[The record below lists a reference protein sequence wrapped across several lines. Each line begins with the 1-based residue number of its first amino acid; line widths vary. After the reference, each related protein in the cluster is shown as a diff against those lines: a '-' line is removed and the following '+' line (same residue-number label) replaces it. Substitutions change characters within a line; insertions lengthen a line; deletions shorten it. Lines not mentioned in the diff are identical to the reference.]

1 MGGGVMDY
9 IDFMLDLQ
17 ERRSIDEE
25 LDAVSMVEVMARV
38 MAATEIAAG
47 KICQDKP
54 FVEF

>member
-1 MGGGVMDY
+1 MDY

-17 ERRSIDEE
+17 ERRRGSGDDE
-25 LDAVSMVEVMARV
+25 LDAVDMLDVIMRV
-38 MAATEIAAG
+38 TAATEIAAG

>member
-1 MGGGVMDY
+1 MDY